1 MQDFKIIDA
10 HIHYWDAYTTPRT
23 VTPVLK
29 LFGRFPR
36 FATWL
41 LEKVTPQPTLDF
53 VGDAGHIMEPHLPA
67 VYMSRTGKYQERVR
81 GVVHIQADWQSKKPL
96 DMAEETRWLD
106 QLDPK
111 PLAIVGEARVNDV
124 PNLDALLDAH
134 QAASSRF
141 RGIRDMLAAH
151 PSKKIHQ
158 WNKSLDRMKSEAF
171 RQGFARLG
179 ERNVSFDAFI
189 YSNQLPDLCDLVETI
204 PSTSIVVDHVATPIA
219 LFGPFGGLGS
229 TAAERAQI
237 KETWY
242 AGLTRLAE
250 SKHVMM
256 KLSGLF
262 MPIVGWDYEQNISV
276 NQVVD
281 LIGPHIQFAIDTF
294 GVDRC
299 MFATNF
305 PPDHVAI
312 SFESYYDAY
321 FKIVEG
327 LSMDA
332 KRKLFHDNAARFY
345 RIDEDAG
352 R

>member
-1 MQDFKIIDA
+1 MQELELIDA
-10 HIHYWDAYTTPRT
+10 HIHLWDPYTTPRT
-23 VTPVLK
+23 VTPALK

-36 FATWL
+36 VVAWL
-41 LEKVTPQPTLDF
+41 MELVTPQPTLDF
-53 VGDAGHIMEPHLPA
+53 VGETDHIMAPYLPA
-67 VYMSRTGKYQERVR
+67 LYLSETGKYKVR

-96 DMAEETRWLD
+96 DMAGETRWLD

-111 PLAIVGEARVNDV
+111 PLAMVGEARVNDV
-124 PNLDALLDAH
+124 QNLDALLDAH

-158 WNKSLDRMKSEAF
+158 WNKSLDMMKSEAF
-171 RQGFARLG
+171 RQGYARLG
-179 ERNVSFDAFI
+179 ERELSFDAFI
-189 YSNQLPDLCDLVETI
+189 YSNQLPDLCDLVEAI
-204 PSTSIVVDHVATPIA
+204 PSTPIVVDHVATPIG
-219 LFGPFGGLGS
+219 LMGPFGGVGTS
-229 TAAERAQI
+229 AAERAKI
-237 KETWY
+237 KEKWY
-242 AGLTRLAE
+242 AGLTRLAQ
-250 SKHVMM
+250 SKHVMI

-262 MPIVGWDYEQNISV
+262 MPIVGWDHDRWSKPIPV
-276 NQVVD
+276 NRVVEA
-281 LIGPHIQFAIDTF
+281 IGAHIQFAIDTF

-305 PPDHVAI
+305 PPDRVLM

-327 LSMDA
+327 LSMEA

-345 RIDEDAG
+345 RIE
-352 R
+352 